1 MTKQS
6 AWESTTDTAVTDNK
20 IKSHNAKKW
29 ALLAGGLALAGA
41 GVALTKGRK
50 ARKTKRK

>member
-1 MTKQS
+1 MAKQG
-6 AWESTTDTAVTDNK
+6 AWESTTDHSSTDNTM
-20 IKSHNAKKW
+20 KSRNGKKW

-50 ARKTKRK
+50 ARKPKRK